1 MHAPPLLVW
10 LGWFTQIIE
19 DPSMDNAYSHHLK
32 LRNQDGFSMYIY
44 LFIYLFTYLFF
55 ICSWLT
61 ANKITAYNKNSYVYI
76 HVNWHQLPNAEKT
89 KNCKLN
95 INLKKHL

>member
-44 LFIYLFTYLFF
+44 LFIYLFF

-61 ANKITAYNKNSYVYI
+61 ANEITAYNKNSYVYI
-76 HVNWHQLPNAEKT
+76 HVNWCQLPNAEKI

-95 INLKKHL
+95 TNLKKHKS

>member
-1 MHAPPLLVW
+1 MT
-10 LGWFTQIIE
+10 GMI
-19 DPSMDNAYSHHLK
+19 YSDY
-32 LRNQDGFSMYIY
+32 RGSFNGQCIFSSFETEESRWVFNVH